1 MAVGDAPK
9 VPVTQASLGGAAL
22 AMAPQAAGMAASAL
36 SPASKQY
43 RKDVDA
49 LRKGKL
55 GLTASQKR
63 GMLGAA
69 MRGAEAQT
77 KGIEA
82 GLRREAAALG
92 GTGRSGRQMQ
102 AIGQLGKQKAE
113 AAVQSQ
119 AAIDQM
125 SQQQALSEKARILGQ
140 MEARRRELK
149 QDVGQLAQTGIAG
162 AAYGAEKAKEEQ
174 KKLGQLS
181 VPMMTEEQKAA
192 YGRMTPEQKEVFDT
206 ELAEK
211 ARGRAAKAAKG
222 AAGRSAVG
230 GATAALGM
238 GEQSSSGETVFGMI
252 KADYDKLTEEEKK
265 IVEDR
270 YLEGR

>member
-113 AAVQSQ
+113 AATQAQ

-174 KKLGQLS
+174 EKIGQLD
-181 VPMMTEEQKAA
+181 VDEMTKGQK
-192 YGRMTPEQKEVFDT
+192 T
-206 ELAEK
+206 
-211 ARGRAAKAAKG
+211 KG
-222 AAGRSAVG
+222 LAGRSAVG
-230 GATAALGM
+230 GGLKALGM
-238 GEQSSSGETVFGMI
+238 GEQSSSGKTVFGMPQE
-252 KADYDKLTEEEKK
+252 KYDGLTEEEKK
-265 IVEDR
+265 IVEAR